1 MLLAVTGQLC
11 PDGVLGRVRTITP
24 SDTVAAALRAG
35 SNPSGRRAVGSL
47 VRFDLDRL
55 ETLPLVMRR
64 FA

>member
-1 MLLAVTGQLC
+1 M
-11 PDGVLGRVRTITP
+11 RTITP

>member
-1 MLLAVTGQLC
+1 MLF
-11 PDGVLGRVRTITP
+11 RS

-35 SNPSGRRAVGSL
+35 SNPSGRRAVGAL